1 MMKNFEWRSSA
12 LKVLAAGLIAGAV
25 SCSEESEKPNE
36 MPIALFTATPAS
48 GTVGDLITFA
58 DQSADPDGKLVK
70 WNWKFGDGVSSAEQH
85 PQHAYGDAG
94 EYTVWLTVLDDRGDS
109 TQYNTKISINSYNLK
124 WKLNIESGS
133 SISPSAPAVGD
144 DGTLYLGSQDGK
156 VYAVST
162 QGSVKWSFTTGKAVR
177 STPALG
183 ADGTVYIPSQD
194 GKLYALTKEGNKKWE
209 FAIGVSLLDASPTVA
224 ADGTIYLGADDN
236 KLYAINPDGSKKW
249 EFVAGGK
256 IRSSVA
262 IRPDNALVVT
272 CNDKKVYVLNPDG
285 TEKWQFSTTA
295 TINASPALGADGT
308 VYVGDDGGKFFAIN
322 ADGSQKWVFTTADNN
337 PFIGGA
343 VLGTDGVIYVG
354 TKRGPTTAAAIFY
367 AITPDG
373 QEKWKHN
380 FSRDS
385 EVAPMLQSD
394 VLGTPTV
401 GKDGTVYITFNDGHL
416 YAFRKD
422 GSLKFQYKV
431 AKDDPANKWDQAMWT
446 SPALTDA
453 GVLYFA
459 DYSGIIYALQASA
472 EGLADSPWPTRG
484 KNLKRT
490 GR

>member
-1 MMKNFEWRSSA
+1 MKNFEWRSHA
-12 LKVLAAGLIAGAV
+12 LKVLAAGLLTGAA
-25 SCSEESEKPNE
+25 SCSEDPEKPNE

-48 GTVGDLITFA
+48 ATVGDVITFA

-70 WNWKFGDGVSSAEQH
+70 WSWNFGDGSSSADQN
-85 PQHAYGDAG
+85 PGHAYGDAG
-94 EYTVWLTVLDDRGDS
+94 EYAVSLTVLDDRGDS
-109 TQYNTKISINSYNLK
+109 TQYVSKVSINSYNLK
-124 WKLNIESGS
+124 WKLSIESGS

-144 DGTLYLGSQDGK
+144 DGTLYMGSQDGK
-156 VYAVST
+156 VYAISAG
-162 QGSVKWSFTTGKAVR
+162 GSIKWSFATGKTVR
-177 STPALG
+177 STPAIG
-183 ADGTVYIPSQD
+183 ADGTIYIPSQD
-194 GKLYALTKEGNKKWE
+194 GKLYALTKEGSKKWE
-209 FAIGVSLLDASPTVA
+209 FAIGSSFLDASPALA
-224 ADGTIYLGADDN
+224 ADGTIYLGSDDG
-236 KLYAINPDGSKKW
+236 KVYAINPGGTRNW
-249 EFVAGGK
+249 EFVTGGK

-272 CNDKKVYVLNPDG
+272 SNDKKVYVLNPDG
-285 TEKWQFSTTA
+285 TQKWQFTASA
-295 TINASPALGADGT
+295 TINSSPALGADGT
-308 VYVGDDGGKFFAIN
+308 VYVGDDAGKFFAIR
-322 ADGSQKWVFTTADNN
+322 ADGTQKWVFTTADNN

-343 VLGTDGVIYVG
+343 ALGADGVIYVG

-367 AITPDG
+367 ALNPDG
-373 QEKWKHN
+373 TEKWKYN
-380 FSRDS
+380 FTKDS

-401 GKDGTVYITFNDGHL
+401 GKDGTIYITFNDGNL

-422 GSLKFQYKV
+422 GSIKFQYKA

-459 DYSGIIYALQASA
+459 DYSGIVYALQASA